1 MKKWQVVLLLIVV
14 AAVAAGAG
22 AYAATNYGTQSDPLV
37 TVSYLTDTLEPS
49 MQSTFDGQLAAAMEQ
64 LEAAF
69 EADLA
74 NATGTFEVVS
84 LTSGQT
90 LSGGAGCE
98 ILFRSGSGT
107 AAGSLLDVSSGTS
120 VSSGAA
126 LTANHL
132 YMASA
137 SGDGVKAGGAVTLLV
152 RGVYSIG

>member
-1 MKKWQVVLLLIVV
+1 MKKWQVFLLVIVV

-49 MQSTFDGQLAAAMEQ
+49 IQSDFDGQLAAAMEQ

-69 EADLA
+69 EEDLA

-98 ILFRSGSGT
+98 ILFRSGSAT
-107 AAGSLLDVSSGTS
+107 AVGSLLDVSAGSS
-120 VSSGAA
+120 VSSGAS
-126 LTANHL
+126 LSANHL

-137 SGDGVKAGGAVTLLV
+137 SGNGVTAGGAVTLLV
-152 RGVYSIG
+152 RGVYTIG